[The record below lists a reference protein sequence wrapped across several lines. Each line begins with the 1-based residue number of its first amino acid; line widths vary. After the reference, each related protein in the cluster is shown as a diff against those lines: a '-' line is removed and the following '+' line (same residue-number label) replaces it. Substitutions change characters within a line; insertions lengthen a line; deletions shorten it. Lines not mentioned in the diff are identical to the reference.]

1 MSTEVY
7 GEAGKNTFSIPNV
20 VGFFSTTVNKETGV
34 TQLFKQGSFLTQ
46 ESIGTYNPSTGRF
59 TPQANSSISQ
69 SDITRISNQEGLNT
83 IKGAATQT
91 ATRGGATNAN
101 QLISRNTAPD
111 PGSGTDPNAVNLGNI
126 DTTNFEIKS
135 IDAAVKQ
142 HRDYKYPLDM
152 PDDMDKIKFTMI
164 EYRGRGL
171 NKFKSGFVERFSE
184 EDASGKTKDIKNRLG
199 TVTMGIQPRISDR
212 NSVGWNDT
220 DANTLGLLAGGTSLQ
235 LIQQGFAGITDILNK
250 IGNTIEAEKGNIGTA
265 LKLKF
270 AGEAASISGL
280 TSRIGGAIFNPNLEL
295 LFDNPQLRPFDFTFQ
310 LTPRDDKE
318 AKQVKQIIR
327 FFKQGMAVQKT
338 AANLF
343 LKAPNVFDIIYMFGQ
358 KKDHPGLNK
367 IKTCALQS
375 FNVDYTPTGS
385 YMTFPD
391 GTMTAYS
398 ITLSFKELEPV
409 YSDQYQDPTDNE
421 TVDSVRIGF

>member
-7 GEAGKNTFSIPNV
+7 GEAGKNPFSIPNV

-34 TQLFKQGSFLTQ
+34 TQLFKQGPFLTQ

-69 SDITRISNQEGLNT
+69 RDITRISNQEGLNK

-152 PDDMDKIKFTMI
+152 PNDMDKIKFTMI

-212 NSVGWNDT
+212 NSVSWNDT

-265 LKLKF
+265 LKLKL
-270 AGEAASISGL
+270 AGDAASISGL

-295 LFDNPQLRPFDFTFQ
+295 LFDSPQLRPFDFTFQ
-310 LTPRDDKE
+310 LTPRDDNE

-421 TVDSVRIGF
+421 TVNSVRIGF